1 MHKNSMDI
9 MSKFVTSYLD
19 NNNKLSILDVGS
31 RDVYAEKGIKF
42 QKKLKHTNYK
52 HLFNNPNWTY
62 TGLDIASGP
71 NVDLVVDTDYK
82 WQNVGDEQYD
92 ILISGQCL
100 EHVEMPWRLVHQ
112 LERVCK
118 KGGII
123 AVIAPFY
130 CKAHRHPVDCWRYLP
145 DGMRALFTKEVNF
158 KELEC
163 DILENDTLF
172 IGKKQ

>member
-1 MHKNSMDI
+1 MDL
-9 MSKFVTSYLD
+9 MTRLVTSYLD
-19 NNNKLSILDVGS
+19 PKSKLSILDVGS
-31 RDVYAEKGIKF
+31 RDVYAERGKKF
-42 QKKLKHTNYK
+42 KKLKYTNYK

-62 TGLDIASGP
+62 TGLDIESGP

-92 ILISGQCL
+92 VLISGQCF

-112 LERVCK
+112 MERVCK
-118 KGGII
+118 KGGIV
-123 AVIAPFY
+123 AVIAPFF
-130 CKAHRHPVDCWRYLP
+130 CKVHRHPVDCWRYLP

-163 DILENDTLF
+163 DLSEYDSYF
-172 IGKKQ
+172 VGRKVSQ